1 MSESHNPALPAEH
14 STPLAVQ
21 ESKSHHARPGR
32 PGGWYPFCTLFER
45 KKGKRNDQRKMISSW
60 AGKIWFIARVWS
72 VPFLRQTVRAEGE
85 DTLRKHNP
93 VQINRKESW
102 LCQKWTYRWSR
113 SVFLMKAWQV
123 SNWSDQGFSWVA
135 GFHGDPQSNQQCG
148 DLPEWRVWTAW
159 HVIMKVGQKGF
170 IHLLSETESP
180 PESLRWCFTQ
190 GPAGTVSEW
199 SSGMLNYKLRVC
211 RHIYWVSALSLLRYF
226 TFNLQICFISILITY
241 VTVDS
246 ITIIDMSVCLSVCMY
261 VCNLF

>member
-14 STPLAVQ
+14 STLLAVQ
-21 ESKSHHARPGR
+21 ESESHHARPGR
-32 PGGWYPFCTLFER
+32 PGGWYPFCILFER
-45 KKGKRNDQRKMISSW
+45 KKGKRNDQKKTISSW

-85 DTLRKHNP
+85 GTLRKHNP

-113 SVFLMKAWQV
+113 SVFLMKTWQIA
-123 SNWSDQGFSWVA
+123 NWSDQGFSWAA
-135 GFHGDPQSNQQCG
+135 GFQGDPQSNQQCG

-170 IHLLSETESP
+170 IDLLSEMESP
-180 PESLRWCFTQ
+180 PESLRRCVIE

-199 SSGMLNYKLRVC
+199 SSGMLNYKLSAATFTEYLLC
-211 RHIYWVSALSLLRYF
+211 RSLGTLH
-226 TFNLQICFISILITY
+226 LIFKF
-241 VTVDS
+241 V
-246 ITIIDMSVCLSVCMY
+246 L
-261 VCNLF
+261 LAF